1 METLS
6 WANGRG
12 GGNTTTITLMMDIA
26 SNEDDAEIIQEALA
40 KDEKLQEIEKQ
51 KTTKLER
58 MNSLDTV

>member
-1 METLS
+1 
-6 WANGRG
+6 
-12 GGNTTTITLMMDIA
+12 MMDIA